1 MSDRIVIAG
10 AGLGGSLLA
19 VLLAK
24 QGHRVS
30 IHERR
35 SDPRQSAAVRARS
48 INLAL
53 STRGLHALD
62 QAGLKQLV
70 LDMSVAMPGRMIHDR
85 QGSTVFQPYGL
96 TPDQAIYSMSRG
108 GLNMALIEAA
118 EALGVTVQFDR
129 RCVAVDPG
137 RGEVSFRHEQ
147 SGQSETLAV
156 DLIVGGDGAF
166 SAVRAEVAKLGR
178 FDYSQSYLEHGYK
191 ELTIP
196 ATDDGGYRI
205 TPNALHIWPR
215 GGYMMIALPNRE
227 GSFTVTCF
235 WPYDGPHGFAQLTNE
250 TLLRA
255 YFEATF
261 PDAVP
266 LMPTLVEDYFKNP
279 TSDLVTIRCRPWHIG
294 DKVVLIGDS
303 AHAIVPFYGQG
314 ANAAF
319 EDCVVLAETLAEFPN
334 DRARAL
340 AEYEHRRKPHADA
353 LADLAL
359 KNFVEMRDKT
369 ASWWFLRGKQFEKW
383 LARALPFWF
392 RPLYSMV
399 TFSRTP
405 YADAVARAA
414 YQWRVVRWVSGGL
427 LVLVLAILIGWS
439 LQ

>member
-10 AGLGGSLLA
+10 SGLGGSLLA

-24 QGHRVS
+24 QGHEVS
-30 IHERR
+30 LYERR
-35 SDPRQSAAVRARS
+35 SDPRLGSSTRARS

-62 QAGLKQLV
+62 QAGLKQQV

-85 QGSTVFQPYGL
+85 QGNTAFQPYGL

-108 GLNMALIEAA
+108 GLNMALVEAA
-118 EALGVTVQFDR
+118 EALGVTVSFDR
-129 RCVAVDPG
+129 RCVGLDSVK
-137 RGEVSFRHEQ
+137 REVNFRHEP
-147 SGQSETLAV
+147 SGRIETVTA

-166 SAVRAEVAKLGR
+166 SAVRTEVAKLGR

-215 GGYMMIALPNRE
+215 GGFMMIALPNRE

-235 WPYDGPHGFAQLTNE
+235 WPYDGPNGFESLKTPDDVRN
-250 TLLRA
+250 
-255 YFEATF
+255 YFKATF

-266 LMPTLVEDYFKNP
+266 LMPALVEDYFRNP

-294 DKVVLIGDS
+294 DRVVLIGDS

-319 EDCVVLAETLAEFPN
+319 EDCVVLAETLAEFSGN
-334 DRARAL
+334 RARAL
-340 AEYEHRRKPHADA
+340 AEYERRRKPHADA

-369 ASWWFLRGKQFEKW
+369 ASWWFRRGKQLEKL

-405 YADAVARAA
+405 YADAVSRAA
-414 YQWRVVRWVSGGL
+414 YQWRVVRWVGGSVAML
-427 LVLVLAILIGWS
+427 LLAILLRWI
-439 LQ
+439 LR